1 MDSGAD
7 PPYVRVDG
15 EGALTANLISIV
27 DDDAAVRMT
36 TARLIEAFGFRAAA
50 FESAESFLRSD
61 QVGETSCLVADVQM
75 PGMNGL
81 ELQRQL
87 AAAGR
92 GIPIIFITAYDT
104 TVSRHR
110 AMQGGAIAFLS
121 KPFSEELLL
130 QTVRAALKHSDTG
143 AKNK

>member
-1 MDSGAD
+1 MDSGPD
-7 PPYVRVDG
+7 PPYVWVDG

-27 DDDAAVRMT
+27 DDDAAVRTT

-75 PGMNGL
+75 PGMDGF
-81 ELQRQL
+81 ELQRRL

-92 GIPIIFITAYDT
+92 DIPVIFITAYHA
-104 TVSRHR
+104 TVSRER
-110 AMQGGAIAFLS
+110 AMQGGAIAFLN

-130 QTVRAALKHSDTG
+130 QTVRAALKQSDTST
-143 AKNK
+143 KNR